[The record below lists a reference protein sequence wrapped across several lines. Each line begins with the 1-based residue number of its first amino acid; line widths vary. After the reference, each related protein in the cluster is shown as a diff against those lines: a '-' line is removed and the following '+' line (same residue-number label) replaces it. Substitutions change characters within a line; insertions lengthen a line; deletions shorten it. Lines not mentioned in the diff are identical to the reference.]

1 MTTASPGDDGPNP
14 REFAGLRILLVE
26 DDERVR
32 RSIGNS
38 LQRLGCT
45 VSEAANG
52 RSALRTLREGAV
64 DLVATDLF
72 MPDMD
77 GLELIMEIR
86 RAHPDAKIMAIS
98 GGSLAISMDLLQVA
112 KLLGADCALAKPF
125 DMQAFVSKLRE
136 LGM

>member
-1 MTTASPGDDGPNP
+1 MTTASPGGDGPTP
-14 REFAGLRILLVE
+14 SAFAGLRILLVE
-26 DDERVR
+26 DDDRVR
-32 RSIGNS
+32 RSIRKA

-77 GLELIMEIR
+77 GLELIMDIR
-86 RAHPDAKIMAIS
+86 QAHPD
-98 GGSLAISMDLLQVA
+98 V
-112 KLLGADCALAKPF
+112 
-125 DMQAFVSKLRE
+125 
-136 LGM
+136 

>member
-1 MTTASPGDDGPNP
+1 M
-14 REFAGLRILLVE
+14 
-26 DDERVR
+26 R
-32 RSIGNS
+32 RSIRKA
-38 LQRLGCT
+38 LLRLGCT

-86 RAHPDAKIMAIS
+86 QAHPDVKIMAIS

-112 KLLGADCALAKPF
+112 KHLGADCALAKPF

-136 LGM
+136 LGL